1 MREAGALALRRGVL
15 AAACVGP
22 TVTAHA
28 ASHGGGVRV
37 SPLTAVACLAIVAV
51 AAAAGTGRR
60 RLRPLGPLTLFAVLA
75 AGQAA
80 AHAAMT
86 LAPWAFALE
95 VHHAAPAL
103 TAGAALAHLVVLLVL
118 TVLLVLADRL
128 LAGAVA
134 LLAAL
139 RRMLARRLGP
149 MPTGG
154 RPAPVGFVL
163 ARARAGAPA
172 RPRAPPS
179 LRIA

>member
-1 MREAGALALRRGVL
+1 MNEAGALALRRAVL

-22 TVTAHA
+22 TVAAHA
-28 ASHGGGVRV
+28 GSHGGAVRV

-51 AAAAGTGRR
+51 VAALGTGRR

-86 LAPWAFALE
+86 AAPWAFALQ
-95 VHHAAPAL
+95 VHGAEPAI

-118 TVLLVLADRL
+118 TGLLGLADRL

-139 RRMLARRLGP
+139 RRMLARRPGAP
-149 MPTGG
+149 AGG
-154 RPAPVGFVL
+154 SGPAPAALLL
-163 ARARAGAPA
+163 AHARAGCAA
-172 RPRAPPS
+172 RPRGPPR
-179 LRIA
+179 LRPA